1 MTESEIGSPTWDDVP
16 QERPVWD
23 EGSNESSSTGH
34 RSRRISSSNLSQHSL
49 ERAQS
54 PQAHLSQVELQISE
68 MLPKL
73 AEQIA
78 MMRITNPEVL
88 RVTPAFCAFEQ
99 CALALRGEC
108 EHDLFFKSQ
117 ISHKISTFW
126 SHSWHGGQWKKIA
139 TLIFLYNGPVAV
151 LCGWLFAILTV
162 PLFHYGLLPGL
173 DRGWDDGKLFSCWAL
188 WSGLLVTICVIIF
201 WRPRSYVFLDRICIS
216 QKDNELKAQAI
227 FSLAGLLKSSDSMLI
242 LWDPTWTERLWCLF
256 ELAAFLKS
264 NPDRKKQLI
273 IRPILLG
280 PVSTAVFVTVAAAMI
295 PITMVPVASHPTT
308 VFLPVAGALLGGLVV
323 AYATVSTLRNYF
335 RDLDTMKCQLSS
347 ISFDSTK
354 SSCCDRQHV
363 SDSGEFLICDRK
375 VVQKCVDIWFG
386 SQTVFENTVRSEVM
400 NILMRDLSERVFTT
414 TWVLAVTIPIV
425 WAFMDLAITFAHD
438 IHNVDWYQKP
448 TLWIFAEGLAIWL
461 LAVPSFKDLAI
472 LACRLTRSRPKTN
485 CLEIAKNLAVLFT
498 LAGSIVILMIS
509 FAMTR
514 FINTDNLLRSLSF
527 IGLVLLYSLC
537 SSILAR
543 GIKALFRHGW

>member
-1 MTESEIGSPTWDDVP
+1 MSIPVLIG
-16 QERPVWD
+16 
-23 EGSNESSSTGH
+23 
-34 RSRRISSSNLSQHSL
+34 L
-49 ERAQS
+49 
-54 PQAHLSQVELQISE
+54 
-68 MLPKL
+68 
-73 AEQIA
+73 
-78 MMRITNPEVL
+78 L
-88 RVTPAFCAFEQ
+88 R
-99 CALALRGEC
+99 
-108 EHDLFFKSQ
+108 
-117 ISHKISTFW
+117 
-126 SHSWHGGQWKKIA
+126 KKIA

-151 LCGWLFAILTV
+151 LCGGLYAILTV
-162 PLFHYGLLPGL
+162 PLFYIGLLPGL

-216 QKDNELKAQAI
+216 QNDNELKTQAI

-280 PVSTAVFVTVAAAMI
+280 PVSAAVFVTVAAAMI
-295 PITMVPVASHPTT
+295 PIIMVPLDSNPTT

-323 AYATVSTLRNYF
+323 AYAAVSTLRNYF
-335 RDLDTMKCQLSS
+335 RDLDTIKYQLSS

-363 SDSGEFLICDRK
+363 SDSGDGTLICDRK

-386 SQTVFENTVRSEVM
+386 SQSVFENTVRSEVM
-400 NILMRDLSERVFTT
+400 NILMHDLSERVFTT
-414 TWVLAVTIPIV
+414 TWSLAVTIPIV

-438 IHNVDWYQKP
+438 THLVDWYQSS
-448 TLWIFAEGLAIWL
+448 TLWIFVEGLAIWL
-461 LAVPSFKDLAI
+461 LAVPSFKDFAI
-472 LACRLTRSRPKTN
+472 LACRLTRSRPTSN
-485 CLEIAKNLAVLFT
+485 YLEIAKNLAVLFT
-498 LAGSIVILMIS
+498 VAGSVVILMIC
-509 FAMTR
+509 FAITR
-514 FINTDNLLRSLSF
+514 FINTNNLRRSLSF
-527 IGLVLLYSLC
+527 IGFVLLYSLC

>member
-1 MTESEIGSPTWDDVP
+1 MYADT
-16 QERPVWD
+16 
-23 EGSNESSSTGH
+23 
-34 RSRRISSSNLSQHSL
+34 
-49 ERAQS
+49 
-54 PQAHLSQVELQISE
+54 
-68 MLPKL
+68 
-73 AEQIA
+73 
-78 MMRITNPEVL
+78 
-88 RVTPAFCAFEQ
+88 
-99 CALALRGEC
+99 
-108 EHDLFFKSQ
+108 HDLCL
-117 ISHKISTFW
+117 HKWACIYKYIYTYTSFPFPPFW
-126 SHSWHGGQWKKIA
+126 KGNRSSITASDMSIPVLIRLPRKKIA

-151 LCGWLFAILTV
+151 LCGGLYAILTV
-162 PLFHYGLLPGL
+162 PLFYIGLLPGL

-201 WRPRSYVFLDRICIS
+201 WRPQSYVFLDRICIS
-216 QKDNELKAQAI
+216 QNDNELKTQAI

-280 PVSTAVFVTVAAAMI
+280 PVSAAVFVTVAAAMI
-295 PITMVPVASHPTT
+295 PIIMVPVDSNPTT

-323 AYATVSTLRNYF
+323 AYAAVSTLRNYF
-335 RDLDTMKCQLSS
+335 RDLDTMKYQLSS
-347 ISFDSTK
+347 ISFNSTK

-363 SDSGEFLICDRK
+363 SDSGDVLICDRK

-386 SQTVFENTVRSEVM
+386 SQSIFENTVRSEVM

-414 TWVLAVTIPIV
+414 TWSLAVTIPIV

-438 IHNVDWYQKP
+438 THLVDWYQSS
-448 TLWIFAEGLAIWL
+448 TLWIFVEGLAIWL
-461 LAVPSFKDLAI
+461 LAVPSFKDFAI
-472 LACRLTRSRPKTN
+472 LACRLTRSRPTSN

-498 LAGSIVILMIS
+498 VAGSIVILMIC
-509 FAMTR
+509 FAITR
-514 FINTDNLLRSLSF
+514 FINTNNLRRSLSF
-527 IGLVLLYSLC
+527 IGFVLLYSLC